1 MKYEGYGVLLAQNAF
16 SQGQRRAK
24 AVLKRL
30 RCRLHDEIL
39 RLEWNRFNRIRQ
51 SRVLQ
56 LTKYVEEG
64 HRPELPQHYK
74 LISFDY
80 SVDLRASTQ
89 YLRIALRMDALKNAV
104 ATSGTRIAPRFLRG
118 FDASKLMFGARPST
132 LTRVLNDAE
141 IAVRQ
146 ALRGFFPARIV
157 CHLLSPTSP
166 STPNSSA
173 APLHQFIWGFVDG
186 KNYSIQQPV
195 YVDIRAFSWLLRF

>member
-1 MKYEGYGVLLAQNAF
+1 MKYEDYGVLLAQNAF
-16 SQGQRRAK
+16 SHGQRRAK

-39 RLEWNRFNRIRQ
+39 RLEWNR

-56 LTKYVEEG
+56 LNEYVEEG

-89 YLRIALRMDALKNAV
+89 YLCIALRIDAQKTAV
-104 ATSGTRIAPRFLRG
+104 ATSDTRIAPRFLRG
-118 FDASKLMFGARPST
+118 FDASKLMFGAPPST
-132 LTRVLNDAE
+132 LTRVLNEAE

-146 ALRGFFPARIV
+146 ALRGFFPARILG
-157 CHLLSPTSP
+157 HLLSTNKPK
-166 STPNSSA
+166 
-173 APLHQFIWGFVDG
+173 HG
-186 KNYSIQQPV
+186 
-195 YVDIRAFSWLLRF
+195 